1 MSRVIGYIRCSTTEQ
16 GDAGVSLE
24 GQQSRIEA
32 WCEATGAELV
42 EIAEDKGASGT
53 LRLADR
59 SGGQRISRLLNE
71 RRPQV
76 DAVVVV
82 RLDRLGRDAA
92 ETLELL
98 KRFSK
103 GPVGLVSI
111 TERLDLTTP
120 QGRAMA
126 GVAAVFAELERSL
139 VGERTS
145 EALRALMKQGR
156 VYGPTP
162 YGYDRRGVL
171 LAPDRQ
177 EQKVLAFIREQRD
190 CTYSFAAIAD
200 QLNEKGIPS
209 KRGGRWHA
217 MSVRSVLLTSERLA
231 PAQDHNLVATP
242 S

>member
-1 MSRVIGYIRCSTTEQ
+1 MII
-16 GDAGVSLE
+16 
-24 GQQSRIEA
+24 
-32 WCEATGAELV
+32 
-42 EIAEDKGASGT
+42 
-53 LRLADR
+53 
-59 SGGQRISRLLNE
+59 
-71 RRPQV
+71 
-76 DAVVVV
+76 V

-103 GPVGLVSI
+103 GPIGVVSI

-139 VGERTS
+139 IGERTS
-145 EALRALMKQGR
+145 EALRALRDRRQ

-162 YGYDRRGVL
+162 YGYARRGAL
-171 LAPDRQ
+171 LASDEK
-177 EQKVLAFIREQRD
+177 EQKTLAFIRDRRM
-190 CTYSFAAIAD
+190 CTYSYASIAA

-209 KRGGRWHA
+209 KRGGKWHA
-217 MSVRSVLLTSERLA
+217 MSVRSVLMTSERLA
-231 PAQDHNLVATP
+231 AAQDHNLVATP

>member
-1 MSRVIGYIRCSTTEQ
+1 
-16 GDAGVSLE
+16 
-24 GQQSRIEA
+24 
-32 WCEATGAELV
+32 
-42 EIAEDKGASGT
+42 
-53 LRLADR
+53 
-59 SGGQRISRLLNE
+59 
-71 RRPQV
+71 
-76 DAVVVV
+76 
-82 RLDRLGRDAA
+82 LGRDAA

-139 VGERTS
+139 IGERTS
-145 EALRALMKQGR
+145 EALRTLMRQGR
-156 VYGPTP
+156 AYSPTP
-162 YGYDRRGVL
+162 YGYDRRGAL
-171 LAPDRQ
+171 LVSNSQ
-177 EQKVLAFIREQRD
+177 EQETLALIREQRD

-200 QLNEKGIPS
+200 KLNEMGRPS

-217 MSVRSVLLTSERLA
+217 MSVRSVLMTSERLA
-231 PAQDHNLVATP
+231 PAQESNLVATP